1 MARANVNI
9 NVSAEVITPPTLP
22 DGGKLPWKLVR
33 IDVKNLTVKVRH
45 VLFLNTQPLNTMKAE
60 AFPVTFIFLP
70 SECHCLKQPCI
81 LSIILYCRSTY
92 TSSHCLLR

>member
-45 VLFLNTQPLNTMKAE
+45 VLVLNPQRNLHQE
-60 AFPVTFIFLP
+60 GGSIFSNVCLFP
-70 SECHCLKQPCI
+70 SECH
-81 LSIILYCRSTY
+81 
-92 TSSHCLLR
+92 H